1 MPIVERFVGGPIR
14 ARSYRAHRNDA
25 VRRKTMTTNNDI
37 SAAGAPRLETLPL
50 LLAPSGYQ
58 LLSLAAALGMT
69 LLTVTATV
77 I

>member
-1 MPIVERFVGGPIR
+1 MRIPF
-14 ARSYRAHRNDA
+14 
-25 VRRKTMTTNNDI
+25 
-37 SAAGAPRLETLPL
+37 RLFALVETLPL